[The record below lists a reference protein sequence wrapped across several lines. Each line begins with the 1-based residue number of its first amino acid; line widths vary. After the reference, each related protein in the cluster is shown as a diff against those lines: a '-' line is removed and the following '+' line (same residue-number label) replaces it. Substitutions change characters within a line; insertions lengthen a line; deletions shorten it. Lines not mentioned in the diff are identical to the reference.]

1 MAAPNQRCPDQLAED
16 PMPPPRHASS
26 AETDPFVEFRN
37 ISKTYDGS
45 ANVVDGLSLTIRRGE
60 FVTLLGPSGSGKTT
74 LLMMLAGFETPTGGE
89 IHLGGRR
96 LDRTPAYKRN
106 MGVVFQ
112 SYALFPHM
120 SVAQNIA
127 YPLKQRR
134 VSRTDIARR
143 VEEALAKVHMERF
156 AARFP
161 TQLSGGQQ
169 QRIALARALVSEPDV
184 VLMDEPLGALD
195 KQLREHMQIEIKRLH
210 EDLGMTVVYV
220 THDQSEALTMS
231 DRIAVFNRG
240 VILQIGTPHEI
251 YEEPNCSFVGN
262 FIGEINNF
270 PGQVLAE
277 DQNGAL
283 RLRLDCGVEVRG
295 TNVIGAVPGQRV
307 NLAVRPERLVLTPAG
322 QGGPEAVRGLVRA
335 VIYHGDHLRYEVEV
349 AGCTGITARSGL
361 DQTSR
366 FAPGTPIDLTW
377 APERARALDL
387 ENVR

>member
-1 MAAPNQRCPDQLAED
+1 MPSEQTAP
-16 PMPPPRHASS
+16 
-26 AETDPFVEFRN
+26 DPFVEFRN
-37 ISKTYDGS
+37 ISKTYDGVS
-45 ANVVDGLSLTIRRGE
+45 NVVDGLSLAIHRGE

-74 LLMMLAGFETPTGGE
+74 LLMMLAGFENPTGGE
-89 IHLGGRR
+89 IHLSGKR

-120 SVAQNIA
+120 TVAQNIA

-134 VSRTDIARR
+134 VAKGDIDRR
-143 VEEALAKVHMERF
+143 VAAALAKVHMEKF
-156 AARFP
+156 ASRVP

-231 DRIAVFNRG
+231 NRIAVFNRG
-240 VILQIGTPHEI
+240 IILQIGSPQEI

-270 PGQVLAE
+270 PGVVQSVAA
-277 DQNGAL
+277 GSA
-283 RLRLDCGVEVRG
+283 RVRLDCGIDVQGV
-295 TNVIGAVPGQRV
+295 NVIGATAGEPV
-307 NLAVRPERLVLTPAG
+307 NLAVRPERLVLSADG
-322 QGGPEAVRGLVRA
+322 AGGPGAVRGVVRA
-335 VIYHGDHLRYEVEV
+335 LIYYGDHVRYEVEV
-349 AGCTGITARSGL
+349 PGCTGITARSSL
-361 DQTSR
+361 EQTSR
-366 FAPGTPIDLTW
+366 FEPGTAIDLGW
-377 APERARALDL
+377 APARGRVLDR
-387 ENVR
+387 EQAR

>member
-1 MAAPNQRCPDQLAED
+1 MVAQQTQTL
-16 PMPPPRHASS
+16 S
-26 AETDPFVEFRN
+26 APFVEFRD
-37 ISKTYDGS
+37 ISKTYDGAS
-45 ANVVDGLSLTIRRGE
+45 NVVDGLSLSIQRGE

-74 LLMMLAGFETPTGGE
+74 LLMMLAGFENPTGGE
-89 IHLGGRR
+89 IHLAGKR

-120 SVAQNIA
+120 TVAQNIA

-134 VSRTDIARR
+134 IPKGDIDRR
-143 VEEALAKVHMERF
+143 VETALEKVHMGKF
-156 AARFP
+156 ASRLP

-210 EDLGMTVVYV
+210 EELGMTVVYV

-231 DRIAVFNRG
+231 NRIAVFNRG
-240 VILQIGTPHEI
+240 TILQIGTPQEI

-270 PGQVLAE
+270 HGKVTAVEGAFARVRLSCGTEVQGLNVLNA
-277 DQNGAL
+277 
-283 RLRLDCGVEVRG
+283 
-295 TNVIGAVPGQRV
+295 VIGQTV
-307 NLAVRPERLVLTPAG
+307 NLAVRPERLALAADG
-322 QGGPEAVRGLVRA
+322 QGGPGAVRGVVRTL
-335 VIYHGDHLRYEVEV
+335 IYHGDHLRYEVEV
-349 AGCTGITARSGL
+349 AGCKGITARSSL
-361 DQTSR
+361 ERTDR
-366 FAPGTPIDLTW
+366 FEPGTAIDLSW
-377 APERARALDL
+377 PRERARVLDR
-387 ENVR
+387 EEGK